1 MAKKKVVLDS
11 ELIYALTPLYYQ
23 QKKKI
28 VKEKKEKKSEEVR

>member
-1 MAKKKVVLDS
+1 MVKKKVVMDS

-28 VKEKKEKKSEEVR
+28 AEEKKKKSKEVR

>member
-1 MAKKKVVLDS
+1 MAKKKVVMDS

-28 VKEKKEKKSEEVR
+28 VKEKRKSKEVK